1 MKLAL
6 ISPKGSLLANNR
18 LFRDFWDNSDSLANY
33 RYFWSGTG
41 LGLLIVASLTP
52 ASFDIEF
59 VDENIEAIDFNKQY
73 DLVAISAFTQQAMRA
88 YQIANEFRKN
98 GIFVVMGGI
107 HATVMPEEAKN
118 HVDSVIV
125 GEAEDVWGQFI
136 DDFLNGKPKPFYYAK
151 GPTDIAKSPIP
162 KYDVLEHSKYKIVW
176 VQTTR
181 GCPYDCEFC
190 AASRMF
196 GNKYRHRNLDE
207 VTSELHTIKEI
218 WGNPIIMFADDNL
231 FVNKRYS
238 TDLVKSLG
246 RLNVKWFAQ
255 TDLSI
260 AKENEL
266 LDLLRLNGCI
276 FLFIGFETINEAN
289 TEYFTKKG
297 RTFKVHYY
305 QEAIKNIQSRG
316 IGVMGAFIVGFDND
330 DKSVFE
336 KTTDFIIDS
345 HLYGAQMTILT
356 PLPGTK
362 LRERLEAENRILSN
376 DWSNYTTFDVNF
388 LPKNMSKEEL
398 QDGLLT
404 MYQRIYSK
412 EVQLG
417 VANHF
422 KSIAKQRI
430 THGNDR
436 LKSFTHQKTSVGSLL

>member
-1 MKLAL
+1 MRLAL
-6 ISPKGSLLANNR
+6 ISPKASFMANNQ

-33 RYFWSGTG
+33 RYFWSGIG
-41 LGLLIVASLTP
+41 SGLLIVASLTP
-52 ASFDIEF
+52 PSFDIEF

-73 DLVAISAFTQQAMRA
+73 DLVAISAFTQQATRA
-88 YQIANEFRKN
+88 YQIAIEFRKR

-107 HATVMPEEAKN
+107 HATIMPEEAKN
-118 HVDSVIV
+118 HVDSVMI
-125 GEAEDVWGQFI
+125 GEAEGIWSQFI
-136 DDFLNGKPKPFYYAK
+136 EDFLEGKPRSFYYNKRPADL
-151 GPTDIAKSPIP
+151 TKSPIP
-162 KYDVLEHSKYKIVW
+162 KYEVLDHSNYRIVW

-181 GCPYDCEFC
+181 GCPYNCEFC
-190 AASRMF
+190 AASRIF
-196 GNKYRHRNLDE
+196 GNKYRHRNLDK

-218 WGNPIIMFADDNL
+218 WGNPIIMLADDNL
-231 FVNKRYS
+231 FVNRRYA

-246 RLNVKWFAQ
+246 RLNVRWFAQ

-266 LDLLRLNGCI
+266 LDLLRLNGCL
-276 FLFIGFETINEAN
+276 FLFIGFESINEAN
-289 TEYFTKKG
+289 AEYFTKKG
-297 RTFKVHYY
+297 RAFKVHYY

-336 KTTDFIIDS
+336 RTTDFIIDS

-362 LRERLEAENRILSN
+362 LRDRLEEENRILSN
-376 DWSNYTTFDVNF
+376 NWSNYTTFDVNF
-388 LPKNMSKEEL
+388 LPKKMSKEEL

-412 EVQLG
+412 EVQFG

-422 KSIAKQRI
+422 KNIAKQLI
-430 THGNDR
+430 KLGNDSLR
-436 LKSFTHQKTSVGSLL
+436 SFVA